1 MALSLIRN
9 NLGNYFLDTADT
21 QASSVTKKLPS
32 EFEAYLGGQ
41 KTELVGGTTLGAQTQ
56 QILEREAPGQFN
68 LEYDPETGQY
78 KQKGEVTGVQT
89 QQFKPITSLETGTSQ
104 AVQPQQTALE
114 KVQSIISA
122 TPYKSGMPDIDVSQL
137 AGMFNPQQMSTKQQL
152 INTALNVGG
161 DLATNYFLSKMGVG
175 GSTIPGGAI
184 PFTNTPLK
192 GGAFGPST
200 EFMGTA
206 ATAGAI
212 GYGVGKLMGEDS
224 KTSTAMGAGAAIG
237 TAVGGPI
244 GGIVGGA
251 IGKIIGCFLPDTL
264 VQMSDGSEKRII
276 DIELKDNI
284 AIGGRVFALGKFVVD
299 NLFDY
304 KGIKVSGDH
313 LVNENGK
320 WLKVKDSK
328 FSKSLGNDEHIV
340 YTLGADNRRMLINNI
355 LFTDFFDIEEQKAL
369 AA

>member
-1 MALSLIRN
+1 
-9 NLGNYFLDTADT
+9 
-21 QASSVTKKLPS
+21 
-32 EFEAYLGGQ
+32 
-41 KTELVGGTTLGAQTQ
+41 
-56 QILEREAPGQFN
+56 
-68 LEYDPETGQY
+68 
-78 KQKGEVTGVQT
+78 
-89 QQFKPITSLETGTSQ
+89 
-104 AVQPQQTALE
+104 
-114 KVQSIISA
+114 
-122 TPYKSGMPDIDVSQL
+122 
-137 AGMFNPQQMSTKQQL
+137 
-152 INTALNVGG
+152 
-161 DLATNYFLSKMGVG
+161 
-175 GSTIPGGAI
+175 
-184 PFTNTPLK
+184 
-192 GGAFGPST
+192 
-200 EFMGTA
+200 
-206 ATAGAI
+206 
-212 GYGVGKLMGEDS
+212 MGEDS

>member
-137 AGMFNPQQMSTKQQL
+137 AGMFSPQQMSTKQQL
-152 INTALNVGG
+152 LNTVLSAGS
-161 DLATNYFLSKMGVG
+161 DIATSYILDKMGIG
-175 GSTIPGGAI
+175 GGGIPSGAI
-184 PFTNTPLK
+184 SATALK
-192 GGAFGPST
+192 GGAYP
-200 EFMGTA
+200 GTTYITPTQAGLGGA
-206 ATAGAI
+206 AAAAI
-212 GYGVGKLMGEDS
+212 GTLLAGGSAKKAAKKGV
-224 KTSTAMGAGAAIG
+224 TVGAGTAIG
-237 TAVGGPI
+237 TAVGGPVGGVV
-244 GGIVGGA
+244 GGI
-251 IGKIIGCFLPDTL
+251 IGD
-264 VQMSDGSEKRII
+264 
-276 DIELKDNI
+276 
-284 AIGGRVFALGKFVVD
+284 AIGGGKIVCTMMNESYGFGNFRNKIWLKHSQ
-299 NLFDY
+299 NLAKEYEIGYHTLFLP
-304 KGIKVSGDH
+304 
-313 LVNENGK
+313 LVNFAKKEGK
-320 WLKVKDSK
+320 VNKIIKKIL
-328 FSKSLGNDEHIV
+328 EHIAIHRTIDIRQEMRGKKHLLGRV
-340 YTLGADNRRMLINNI
+340 YRKI
-355 LFTDFFDIEEQKAL
+355 LEPVCYITGKIKL
-369 AA
+369 WL

>member
-1 MALSLIRN
+1 
-9 NLGNYFLDTADT
+9 
-21 QASSVTKKLPS
+21 
-32 EFEAYLGGQ
+32 
-41 KTELVGGTTLGAQTQ
+41 
-56 QILEREAPGQFN
+56 
-68 LEYDPETGQY
+68 
-78 KQKGEVTGVQT
+78 
-89 QQFKPITSLETGTSQ
+89 
-104 AVQPQQTALE
+104 
-114 KVQSIISA
+114 
-122 TPYKSGMPDIDVSQL
+122 MPDIDISQL

-152 INTALNVGG
+152 INTALSVGG

-184 PFTNTPLK
+184 PFTTPLQ

-200 EFMGTA
+200 GFMGTA
-206 ATAGAI
+206 GTAGAI